1 MDVGAVLDM
10 ASALKSQQI
19 ATEYQSLVLLKQKD
33 QQKMEMSL
41 AMKLLAS
48 VPSAQPDGVGGQID
62 CCA

>member
-19 ATEYQSLVLLKQKD
+19 ASEYQSLVLLKQKD

-48 VPSAQPDGVGGQID
+48 VPNAQPDGVGGQID